1 MYQNVCLARFGR
13 LKLLCYDLRSTGRC
27 LQQYSL
33 GQCHLGRRQL
43 AGRDPS
49 LAECQ
54 DQSSRLASTVP
65 RVRLFACGQA
75 LSEEVAFS
83 SRQRTTGSRLHGFPF
98 VHDDHHQGQSL
109 LILFCLF
116 LPFVVLGCFL
126 SQPFRFRSAVSLRAE
141 IQVAFPGLPPLLRV
155 ALGSMQSVSAL
166 PGLLRARAGFA
177 ALLLSFRRRLS

>member
-1 MYQNVCLARFGR
+1 M
-13 LKLLCYDLRSTGRC
+13 
-27 LQQYSL
+27 
-33 GQCHLGRRQL
+33 
-43 AGRDPS
+43 
-49 LAECQ
+49 
-54 DQSSRLASTVP
+54 P

-126 SQPFRFRSAVSLRAE
+126 SQPFRIRSAVSLRAE

-155 ALGSMQSVSAL
+155 ALGSTHSVSAL
-166 PGLLRARAGFA
+166 PGLLRAHAGFSERFKPMLVLVRDSVSIMLV
-177 ALLLSFRRRLS
+177 LLRFCFHFVDG

>member
-13 LKLLCYDLRSTGRC
+13 LRLLCCDLRSTWRC

-33 GQCHLGRRQL
+33 GQCHLDRRQL
-43 AGRDPS
+43 AGRNPS

-54 DQSSRLASTVP
+54 DPSSTVP
-65 RVRLFACGQA
+65 RVRSFACGQA

-116 LPFVVLGCFL
+116 LPFLVLGCFL
-126 SQPFRFRSAVSLRAE
+126 SLVKKESRMKWKRMSCAVTYN
-141 IQVAFPGLPPLLRV
+141 GGGRV
-155 ALGSMQSVSAL
+155 EAGIGSENFCESEY
-166 PGLLRARAGFA
+166 RKY
-177 ALLLSFRRRLS
+177 